1 MARHFPITVAL
12 RGLQNSF
19 SWNEI
24 CTSDVDR
31 PRHVI
36 LQVVV
41 PTLRWANHCSIL
53 RLPYVKLT
61 WGPPV
66 NLSYLHLFGVP
77 LYQESWNV
85 IYHVPSCLF
94 VFFFLYY
101 VFLHRASPFRFLL
114 VPSLVL
120 PPPYIH
126 KQHLSRKIFYSCK
139 LRCWNNYGTIILK
152 P

>member
-24 CTSDVDR
+24 CTSDVDK

-94 VFFFLYY
+94 VFFSLLCF
-101 VFLHRASPFRFLL
+101 FASCLSL
-114 VPSLVL
+114 SIPSCSFSC
-120 PPPYIH
+120 PTPPYIH

>member
-19 SWNEI
+19 SWNGI
-24 CTSDVDR
+24 CTSDVDK

-94 VFFFLYY
+94 VFFFFIMFFCIVPLPFDS
-101 VFLHRASPFRFLL
+101 FLFLL
-114 VPSLVL
+114 LSY
-120 PPPYIH
+120 PP
-126 KQHLSRKIFYSCK
+126 LYSQATSFPK
-139 LRCWNNYGTIILK
+139 NILFVQVEMLE
-152 P
+152 